1 MKASAKTLVR
11 VLIADDQ
18 PSAAAILAELVTQCR
33 NEVVGIAGSGLEA
46 IQAYERHQPDVVLMD
61 YQMSKLNGVTAC
73 RQILA
78 KNPRARIILVSG
90 CTPPCEPK
98 EVGAIAILIKPV
110 KLHRLYE
117 ALHTAAH
124 GDANF
129 PKNAQSEQ

>member
-1 MKASAKTLVR
+1 VR

-18 PSAAAILAELVTQCR
+18 PGAAAILAELVTQCR

-90 CTPPCEPK
+90 CTPPCEAK

-124 GDANF
+124 GNPNF
-129 PKNAQSEQ
+129 PKDAQSEQYPPPAAL